1 MLTAPNLVASGVGC
15 TIKMT
20 CKAKIKEGSGLPGF
34 GAEAMMYDGPVDG
47 DLSGGVL
54 SLEAC
59 SLAGANGTF
68 IRNKDNKVT
77 IGVAVAGGF
86 IVSDQFGGC
95 DLTILRNPA
104 GAILGA
110 HVYSNEACRACI
122 ASPPAGWR
130 VVGTWQSKGYQ
141 AKWPGIGGL
150 FAFAFIEGSQVKVVA
165 LALKGYPG
173 KVSHVELADTFD
185 L

>member
-1 MLTAPNLVASGVGC
+1 MLTAASLVANGVGC
-15 TIKMT
+15 TISVT
-20 CKAKIKEGSGLPGF
+20 CKSKIKAGGGLPGF
-34 GAEAMMYDGPVDG
+34 GPEAMMYDGPVAG
-47 DLSGGVL
+47 DLSGGAL
-54 SLEAC
+54 SLETS
-59 SLAGANGTF
+59 SLARANGTF
-68 IRNKDNKVT
+68 ICNKDNKVT
-77 IGVAVAGGF
+77 LGVAVAGGF

-110 HVYSNEACRACI
+110 HVYSNEACRKCI
-122 ASPPAGWR
+122 ASPPPGWR

-150 FAFAFIEGSQVKVVA
+150 FAFAFIEGSKIKVVA
-165 LALKGYPG
+165 MAVKGYPG
-173 KVSHVELADTFD
+173 KVSHVELAATFD